1 MSKERNT
8 EFVNPT
14 CIEVTFENGT
24 KVCSEDFVVIVNNNQ
39 CDARMFYNADAV
51 TLGQAIQMIS
61 YAYTEMLAALPEEQ
75 AQEVREA
82 LAQYIEVK
90 NK

>member
-1 MSKERNT
+1 MSKENT
-8 EFVNPT
+8 TETVNPVSVEIT
-14 CIEVTFENGT
+14 LDNGT
-24 KVCSEDFVVIVNNNQ
+24 KIASEDFVVVVNNDQ
-39 CDARMFYNADAV
+39 CDARMLYNADAI

-61 YAYTEMLAALPEEQ
+61 YAYTDMLAALPEEQ

-90 NK
+90 NN